1 MKNLTPGLQA
11 SGKSLK
17 TNRDDDELLHVFCG
31 DYKCSHS
38 VVIDTDCWPERL
50 RLSDLEALVV
60 CRVCGH
66 RGADVRPD
74 FQEAE
79 PRVAASAGEDVR

>member
-1 MKNLTPGLQA
+1 MLFEQKITLGQMRQ
-11 SGKSLK
+11 SGA
-17 TNRDDDELLHVFCG
+17 RRLHVFCG